1 MILDILVIQL
11 MWNKLQI
18 DDLNDTGVLN
28 SGNCSGEQ
36 PYDNY
41 HFSRIAL
48 VLKCSMYKSP
58 WRNRLAR
65 SAVNRKVAGSSPHG
79 NIFFFMMA

>member
-11 MWNKLQI
+11 MWNYLKI
-18 DDLNDTGVLN
+18 DDLNDTGVPN

-41 HFSRIAL
+41 HFSSIAL
-48 VLKCSMYKSP
+48 VL
-58 WRNRLAR
+58 
-65 SAVNRKVAGSSPHG
+65 
-79 NIFFFMMA
+79 